1 MQDQASADGTE
12 RSSDRGHGA
21 TVDLIAVVVAVTDQ
35 GQGIPRDKLG
45 ELFGAFTRGD
55 THGQP
60 GVGLGLSIARQAA
73 DVMGAKLWA
82 ESTVGEGS
90 TFFLEL
96 PRQAR
101 APEGA
106 TQSQTA

>member
-1 MQDQASADGTE
+1 
-12 RSSDRGHGA
+12 
-21 TVDLIAVVVAVTDQ
+21 VTDQ
-35 GQGIPRDKLG
+35 GLGIPKEKLG

-96 PRQAR
+96 PRAAR